1 MQKIKVEHNLNKFG
15 RFQNNREISKGHVA
29 ILAESIKKNGQLMP
43 IVVDSKL
50 RVVDGQHRL
59 EACRQLIKAVWY
71 TYSKNL
77 KQKDIAMVNNTQKSW
92 KLLDYLN
99 FFSDNTHDNCSEYKK
114 VGRFIKEYKLPFNIS
129 IMLLSGCIHTTG
141 NNVSSPTAKF
151 KKGTFKIVNLANAER
166 LAEQLVKLKAD
177 IPNLVKVNKFCMAF
191 VRIQKLDNFNLKVAH
206 EQIVKNQRFFD
217 GSCINI
223 ESWIEAMIAAYN
235 YKLRSKGSKTCKRI
249 SWKKDI

>member
-1 MQKIKVEHNLNKFG
+1 MQKIKLEHNLDKFG
-15 RFQNNREISKGHVA
+15 RFNNNREISKSHVA

-59 EACRQLIKAVWY
+59 GACKALNKAVWY

-92 KLLDYLN
+92 KPLDYLN
-99 FFSDNTHDNCSEYKK
+99 FFSDSTHDNCHEYKK
-114 VGRFIKEYKLPFNIS
+114 VGKFIKEYKLPFNVS
-129 IMLLSGCIHTTG
+129 LMLLSGVTSISGGDRTPYG
-141 NNVSSPTAKF
+141 RF
-151 KKGTFKIVNLANAER
+151 KEGIFEITNLANAEK

-177 IPNLVKVNKFCMAF
+177 IPNLVKINKFCMAF
-191 VRIQKLDNFNLKVAH
+191 VRVQKLDNFNLKIAH
-206 EQIVKNQRFFD
+206 EQIVKNQKFFD

-223 ESWIEAMIAAYN
+223 ESWIEAMIEAYN
-235 YKLRSKGSKTCKRI
+235 YKLRTKGSKSCKRI

>member
-1 MQKIKVEHNLNKFG
+1 
-15 RFQNNREISKGHVA
+15 
-29 ILAESIKKNGQLMP
+29 
-43 IVVDSKL
+43 
-50 RVVDGQHRL
+50 
-59 EACRQLIKAVWY
+59 
-71 TYSKNL
+71 
-77 KQKDIAMVNNTQKSW
+77 
-92 KLLDYLN
+92 
-99 FFSDNTHDNCSEYKK
+99 
-114 VGRFIKEYKLPFNIS
+114 
-129 IMLLSGCIHTTG
+129 MLLSGCIHTTG
-141 NNVSSPTAKF
+141 NNVSSPTARF

-235 YKLRSKGSKTCKRI
+235 YKLRSKGGKTCKRI